1 MAVPSSGAISLTGI
15 GAEVKLGGYDDTNT
29 ASTSL
34 TTLATTTTI
43 NTNSAS
49 VPDAETP
56 HAMSEWYGY
65 DHDAAPAFTDN
76 NAVAKSITTGSG
88 QAIFIS
94 AEEATTA
101 YSLTQADAF
110 TIAFWI
116 KVGWDN
122 NLNTNVHLFAMNDG
136 STTGRLQQLRVF
148 YNEANNRLEFRIGHN
163 SNNRSLNF
171 WPLHSHTTQTGISS
185 GSSNFWSSSNRGNVN
200 GNDYTHL
207 VISKGTGTTLAASNI
222 AAYWNG
228 SKLGNAFHT
237 NGNNFGTVNMS
248 SNARQIALG
257 SNAHTLE
264 KCGNNNETKYNVLTI
279 FDKQLSD
286 SEVTTL
292 YGGGS
297 PVSADTASN
306 IGNLVGYYNFESDG
320 SESSNDPPV
329 EGTTF
334 SINGNSNIE
343 AK

>member
-1 MAVPSSGAISLTGI
+1 MAVPSSGAISLAGI
-15 GAEVKLGGYDDTNT
+15 GTEVKSNAYDASST

-34 TTLATTTTI
+34 QSLAINTTI

-49 VPDAETP
+49 VPNSSEP

-65 DHDAAPAFTDN
+65 DHDAAAAFTDS

-88 QAIFIS
+88 QAIFI
-94 AEEATTA
+94 EETTT
-101 YSLTQADAF
+101 YSLTQANAF

-136 STTGRLQQLRVF
+136 STTGRAQQLRVF

-228 SKLGNAFHT
+228 SKLGN
-237 NGNNFGTVNMS
+237 NFGTVSMS
-248 SNARQIALG
+248 TDARRVALG

-292 YGGGS
+292 YGSGA
-297 PVSADTASN
+297 PVSPTVASG

-320 SESSNDPPV
+320 SGDVADNP
-329 EGTTF
+329 TF
-334 SINGNSNIE
+334 AINGNSNIE